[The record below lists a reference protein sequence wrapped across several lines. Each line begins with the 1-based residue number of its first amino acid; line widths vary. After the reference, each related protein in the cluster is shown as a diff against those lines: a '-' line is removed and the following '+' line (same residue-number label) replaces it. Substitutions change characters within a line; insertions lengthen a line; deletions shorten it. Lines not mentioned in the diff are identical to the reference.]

1 MWNSFAI
8 EHTSF
13 SEIDIDRLS
22 TLSEGI
28 SRHNMVM
35 AGKSAVKDAYQES
48 LTSNDYRFVS
58 ISDVLFEMVPFA
70 SDGDK
75 ISSVIE
81 DAAAEAF
88 VDGLGDFEFDG
99 NE

>member
-1 MWNSFAI
+1 M
-8 EHTSF
+8 
-13 SEIDIDRLS
+13 
-22 TLSEGI
+22 
-28 SRHNMVM
+28 
-35 AGKSAVKDAYQES
+35 
-48 LTSNDYRFVS
+48 S